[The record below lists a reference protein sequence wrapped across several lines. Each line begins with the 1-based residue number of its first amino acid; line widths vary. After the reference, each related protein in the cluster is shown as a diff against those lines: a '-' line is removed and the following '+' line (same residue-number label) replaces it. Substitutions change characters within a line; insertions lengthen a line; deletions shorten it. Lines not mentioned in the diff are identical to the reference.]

1 MRACAAEFVARSG
14 AFVEFAAQGAQCS
27 AAHARYV
34 TDTAAQR
41 IMWLSQLRSTNGGNA
56 AVAFEALLDSWAA
69 EDRDIFVSFD
79 LDAVSGADAPVR
91 SPSRVDAE
99 IRGLTLA
106 MCVAGRERRRNDRS
120 LGPGGARHMHDRGP

>member
-79 LDAVSGADAPVR
+79 L
-91 SPSRVDAE
+91 E